1 MVEEK
6 NDVDALEKEE
16 SKGGEKKS
24 FADLYKESI
33 VDIKEGQI
41 VKGRIIAVNAKDVV
55 VDIGYKSEGAVAISE
70 FSDPESLKI
79 GDEVDV
85 YLESKEDE
93 NGMVVLSKQKA
104 ERAVGWEMVISR
116 YGEGDMVAL

>member
-1 MVEEK
+1 MSDENNK
-6 NDVDALEKEE
+6 Q
-16 SKGGEKKS
+16 S
-24 FADLYKESI
+24 FAELYQQSI

-41 VKGRIIAVNAKDVV
+41 VKGRIIAINPKDVV
-55 VDIGYKSEGAVAISE
+55 VDIGYKSEGSINISE
-70 FSDPESLKI
+70 FADPESLKI

-104 ERAVGWEMVISR
+104 DRAVGWDMVINK
-116 YGEGDMVAL
+116 YGEGDVVDGKVSKKV